1 MGHLLLFLA
10 IIAAENPTNLS
21 AHRFTPWLKCA
32 ACPRCS
38 CNPMGQ
44 LSDIKLGI
52 PEKHCKTGKNL
63 RITHMKMQEC
73 GCRNGV
79 AIAVRDSARQG
90 GIQCFGRF
98 PRMTQDFGILQLVN
112 PY

>member
-1 MGHLLLFLA
+1 
-10 IIAAENPTNLS
+10 
-21 AHRFTPWLKCA
+21 
-32 ACPRCS
+32 
-38 CNPMGQ
+38 
-44 LSDIKLGI
+44 
-52 PEKHCKTGKNL
+52 
-63 RITHMKMQEC
+63 MKMQEC